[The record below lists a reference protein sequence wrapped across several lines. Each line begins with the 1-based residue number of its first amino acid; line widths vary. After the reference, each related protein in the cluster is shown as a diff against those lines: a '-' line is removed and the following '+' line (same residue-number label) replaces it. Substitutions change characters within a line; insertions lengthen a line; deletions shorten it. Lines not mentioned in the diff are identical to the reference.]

1 MPMIVLHQWEMS
13 PFCNKV
19 RRCLRLKGLDF
30 RVENYNGLKAR
41 QAAKLTAQGMLPVL
55 DYENQRIGD
64 SAAIAEFLERHHP
77 DPPLYPKDPEASAR
91 ARFWES
97 WAGEVLYFFE
107 IQFRMLDPEARE
119 KALDI
124 ICEGRPA
131 HERAILGFVFK
142 TRYPGKLKSQGLGR
156 LSPAEI
162 ERKFFGHLDDL
173 AALLDRH
180 EWLVGDASFHARHR
194 TGTEAA
200 HGDRPDEVS
209 LPPLSTRTTTLTL
222 AAGVYTYICHFPLH
236 EQYGMIGI
244 VTAK

>member
-1 MPMIVLHQWEMS
+1 MPTIVLHQWEMS

-107 IQFRMLDPEARE
+107 IQFRMLDPDARE

-156 LSPAEI
+156 LSQAEI

-180 EWLVGDASFHARHR
+180 EWLVGDAPSIADISV
-194 TGTEAA
+194 ASQL
-200 HGDRPDEVS
+200 DEVV
-209 LPPLSTRTTTLTL
+209 RTSRHAERIRAYPKIRAWMDALDAKAGGAHAPAP
-222 AAGVYTYICHFPLH
+222 AA
-236 EQYGMIGI
+236 
-244 VTAK
+244 